1 MVEARDVCAA
11 FDKAPHLPAAGT
23 SLVPALNEKVQ
34 ADYSFSGNL
43 ITLHAMDLFLR
54 YSIQVCESS
63 GPPVEWDA

>member
-1 MVEARDVCAA
+1 M
-11 FDKAPHLPAAGT
+11 GT